1 MAVENPRDI
10 GVAQIISPVSAE
22 GLGQESITV
31 RIKNYA
37 DIPVDGFD
45 VCYTST
51 PRERYVITA
60 YTLSSGDIADTNDSA
75 SATVVHM
82 APATVPYSRTGAGF
96 LAYNYNKE
104 NDGDDW
110 VFIDPLEVEAGKLL
124 VKFWYSATENHTERM
139 RVCWGD
145 APVPEAMTN
154 VLVDLD
160 NISNDTF
167 MESASLIEIP
177 AAQKIYIGF
186 YCYSAKDENWL
197 IVDDLSIEYVDP
209 SSFDVSAGDFSGVN
223 DFYRVNNRRYVTVA
237 VVNQGITENT
247 IGVKLSVD
255 GKEVASQEVTVNI
268 LSKKDV
274 TFENALAGLGDGRH
288 IMKAEA
294 SHPSDNN
301 FDNNTRDGGML
312 RISGEFSRGAIYT
325 AGGVKVMDITTPT
338 ADISSLGH
346 GLYIINIDGRGI
358 KLAL

>member
-1 MAVENPRDI
+1 MAVENPCDI

-45 VCYTST
+45 VCYTVNGGEPVTEHVGETLAGNAEMEYTFSTPADFST

-139 RVCWGD
+139 RVCWSD

-167 MESASLIEIP
+167 MESAS
-177 AAQKIYIGF
+177 
-186 YCYSAKDENWL
+186 
-197 IVDDLSIEYVDP
+197 
-209 SSFDVSAGDFSGVN
+209 
-223 DFYRVNNRRYVTVA
+223 
-237 VVNQGITENT
+237 
-247 IGVKLSVD
+247 
-255 GKEVASQEVTVNI
+255 
-268 LSKKDV
+268 
-274 TFENALAGLGDGRH
+274 
-288 IMKAEA
+288 
-294 SHPSDNN
+294 
-301 FDNNTRDGGML
+301 
-312 RISGEFSRGAIYT
+312 
-325 AGGVKVMDITTPT
+325 
-338 ADISSLGH
+338 SSLSTAKR
-346 GLYIINIDGRGI
+346 LLLRR
-358 KLAL
+358 

>member
-45 VCYTST
+45 VCYTVNGGEPVTEHVGESLLGRRSRSGSHDQC
-51 PRERYVITA
+51 PRRPRQY
-60 YTLSSGDIADTNDSA
+60 LKR
-75 SATVVHM
+75 H
-82 APATVPYSRTGAGF
+82 F
-96 LAYNYNKE
+96 
-104 NDGDDW
+104 
-110 VFIDPLEVEAGKLL
+110 
-124 VKFWYSATENHTERM
+124 H
-139 RVCWGD
+139 
-145 APVPEAMTN
+145 
-154 VLVDLD
+154 
-160 NISNDTF
+160 
-167 MESASLIEIP
+167 
-177 AAQKIYIGF
+177 
-186 YCYSAKDENWL
+186 
-197 IVDDLSIEYVDP
+197 
-209 SSFDVSAGDFSGVN
+209 GV
-223 DFYRVNNRRYVTVA
+223 
-237 VVNQGITENT
+237 
-247 IGVKLSVD
+247 GVKLSVD

-274 TFENALAGLGDGRH
+274 TVENALAGLGDGRH
-288 IMKAEA
+288 IMKAEV

-301 FDNNTRDGGML
+301 FDNNTVEKEFFVVEQAPALIYDFEDGQFPDDL
-312 RISGEFSRGAIYT
+312 TWRIEDTYAIASGAIYT